1 MNCEEIKKVEN
12 GEDAI
17 FCKYRE
23 AFPEQADYIVS
34 DGLASVEHYMQAPVK
49 IVFLLKETNDAGG
62 GGWDL
67 RKFMY
72 DGGRASTWDNITR
85 WTEGLFD
92 LATKEKEKNWE
103 HYANITEDRRKDIL
117 KYIGAVNLKK
127 IPGSYVAD
135 GNAVFSETLKNKD
148 FLLAQLDL
156 YRPDI
161 LICGGTFD
169 NLYYHLLD
177 NKQPKI
183 ETTTRGIKYCIDE
196 NNTIIIDYHHPA
208 ARAKAQILLYAL
220 LDAVAEIKNK
230 HSM

>member
-1 MNCEEIKKVEN
+1 MNCEEIKMKE
-12 GEDAI
+12 EKI
-17 FCKYRE
+17 FEEYKK
-23 AFPEQADYIVS
+23 AFPEQADHIVY
-34 DGLASVEHYMQAPVK
+34 DGLASVENYMQAPVK
-49 IVFLLKETNDAGG
+49 IVFLLKEVNDEGG

-67 RKFMY
+67 RDVMCE
-72 DGGRASTWDNITR
+72 GERTSTWNNVTQ

-92 LATKEKEKNWE
+92 LAKKEKEKNWE

-135 GNAVFSETLKNKD
+135 GNAVFSESLKNKD

-156 YRPDI
+156 YQPDI

-169 NLYYHLLD
+169 NLYYHLLE

-183 ETTTRGIKYCIDE
+183 ETTTRGIQYCIDE

-230 HSM
+230 HSI